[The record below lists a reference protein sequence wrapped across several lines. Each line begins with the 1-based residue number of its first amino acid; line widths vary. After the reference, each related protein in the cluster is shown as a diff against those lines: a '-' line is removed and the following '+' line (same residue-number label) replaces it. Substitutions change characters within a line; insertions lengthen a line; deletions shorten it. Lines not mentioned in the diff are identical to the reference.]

1 MKRLFFTLTFLFFL
15 NGVAIAQNSEHRTL
29 QEEIEKNES
38 QLNQKKEQQQKTK
51 RSLSYLKRE
60 LSLENKRLR
69 RAQYKLYR
77 TTEKAKQTKEELSS
91 IRSQYSDLSK
101 KVEERLVA
109 IYKQENLGM
118 ISFVFSPKDYEKAL
132 TQSHYFEKLLES
144 DTKLLTELN
153 LKKEAYLRKR
163 TELEDQELSIR
174 RLRNQI
180 SVRQKQLKAKKSR
193 VQYSLREIERDI
205 AEFERL
211 NNLLKEE
218 SKQFEGIIK
227 TKTTVATTAKKFLAT
242 GYFQRPTKG
251 WISSRYGYR
260 RHPIFKRRILHAGID
275 FAAPKGKPIYAA
287 DNGTVIFSGWKK
299 GYGNVIIIDH
309 GWKDNKNYSTL
320 YAHQSRRIV
329 TKGATVNKG
338 KLIGYVGST
347 GYSTGP
353 HLHFELRENGRPI
366 NPTKFLKL

>member
-1 MKRLFFTLTFLFFL
+1 MKHCYFILLTVLFL
-15 NGVAIAQNSEHRTL
+15 NGLSLAQSNDGL
-29 QEEIEKNES
+29 NNIQDEIKKNES
-38 QLNQKKEQQQKTK
+38 QLNQKKAQQQKTK
-51 RSLSYLKRE
+51 QSLSYLKRE

-69 RAQYKLYR
+69 RAQYKLYQ
-77 TTEKAKQTKEELSS
+77 TSQIAKKTKSELERTKE
-91 IRSQYSDLSK
+91 QYSTLSK
-101 KVEERLVA
+101 KVEERLLA

-118 ISFVFSPKDYEKAL
+118 LSFVFSPKDYEKAL
-132 TQSHYFEKLLES
+132 TQSYYFEKLLES
-144 DTKLLTELN
+144 DTQLLTDLN

-174 RLRNQI
+174 RLQNQI
-180 SVRQKQLKAKKSR
+180 AVRQKQLSVKKSR
-193 VQYSLREIERDI
+193 VQYSLKEIERDI
-205 AEFERL
+205 AEFEKL

-227 TKTTVATTAKKFLAT
+227 TKTTTVKKFIAT
-242 GYFQRPTKG
+242 GQFQRPTKG

-260 RHPIFKRRILHAGID
+260 RHPIFKRQILHSGID

-287 DNGTVIFSGWKK
+287 DTGTVIFSGWKK

-309 GWKDNKNYSTL
+309 GWQNNRNYSTL

-329 TKGATVNKG
+329 TKGTMVNKG